1 MDKPDAQRPR
11 NANRGRFRGLFG
23 FGAVAAIL
31 SSTVVVASFAS
42 GGDIA
47 HATSALTWS
56 SATTI
61 SNHVATDL
69 EFGNGKYV
77 LVGGQD
83 PNKSGEVGGVRISS
97 NGTTWTSPTTPP
109 TDRDWRFAAY
119 GNGTWIIAAYG
130 ASSGWIAK
138 STDDGATWVET
149 NVGTTINRINA
160 LEFVNGKFLMA
171 GLSLPA
177 YYQDILSSTNGST
190 WASTNYI
197 SCYNWSGG
205 CDNVSF
211 QDPAYGIAY
220 ANGRYVV
227 AAMRSMATSTD
238 LVNWN
243 TITVPANF
251 YGVYI
256 TVNNGTFLVNDQ
268 WSSDVLKSTNGTT
281 FTAVTATDRVA
292 RTKVFGSEWFAVDV
306 NFNSKLYRSTD
317 GVTWSMSFM
326 DNDPDSDP
334 NTDNLQD
341 RFIGLATNGADVVA
355 ATEGPFSPVG
365 SRIVKTTL
373 PPSISPATQTVSGTA
388 GTAITTTSALSASFF
403 QGAVTYAITSG
414 TLPSGLSLNSSTG
427 VISGTPTVSSSA
439 TITVT
444 GTGATAGSAT
454 TSVTFTIAAA
464 PTTTTTTT
472 TTVPASTGVAAAPTL
487 VTSAN
492 QAALEAEPGEAVA
505 IINGQAVAV
514 ETVKVETD
522 ATPTAMLEVAKEIVA
537 EITKLLP
544 AGTSN
549 DIKVVKTDQGAE
561 LTGLMT
567 NPDDPTEK
575 LSVPVESVTLVKAG
589 NSAVLISALNQT
601 NLPAEVVAGGEI
613 QVTRGGL
620 VAARAYGLPGSETG
634 EIVLMSTPRL
644 LQKFTV
650 SANGTYNGQVPL
662 PKDIAFG
669 SHTVVMATANAKV
682 SLGIKL
688 VRTKM
693 QFRIKRVIATTIF
706 KNRAGV
712 KKAGGKITI
721 TGAGRCKATTAKVTM
736 SAKPGRCFITVKQA
750 AKGKYPAVFYRF
762 TVQVVTKLIK
772 PKKK

>member
-1 MDKPDAQRPR
+1 MMVDSGNLYIADMKSMFSAIVALEAPP
-11 NANRGRFRGLFG
+11 
-23 FGAVAAIL
+23 AVAPSI
-31 SSTVVVASFAS
+31 S
-42 GGDIA
+42 GQP
-47 HATSALTWS
+47 S
-56 SATTI
+56 SATKT
-61 SNHVATDL
+61 
-69 EFGNGKYV
+69 
-77 LVGGQD
+77 VGD
-83 PNKSGEVGGVRISS
+83 S
-97 NGTTWTSPTTPP
+97 
-109 TDRDWRFAAY
+109 
-119 GNGTWIIAAYG
+119 
-130 ASSGWIAK
+130 
-138 STDDGATWVET
+138 
-149 NVGTTINRINA
+149 
-160 LEFVNGKFLMA
+160 
-171 GLSLPA
+171 
-177 YYQDILSSTNGST
+177 
-190 WASTNYI
+190 
-197 SCYNWSGG
+197 
-205 CDNVSF
+205 VSF
-211 QDPAYGIAY
+211 
-220 ANGRYVV
+220 
-227 AAMRSMATSTD
+227 S
-238 LVNWN
+238 
-243 TITVPANF
+243 
-251 YGVYI
+251 
-256 TVNNGTFLVNDQ
+256 
-268 WSSDVLKSTNGTT
+268 
-281 FTAVTATDRVA
+281 VTATSSDGG
-292 RTKVFGSEWFAVDV
+292 TLSYQWKKNGSDISGATSSTFTI
-306 NFNSKLYRSTD
+306 NSAILADAGSYSVV
-317 GVTWSMSFM
+317 VT
-326 DNDPDSDP
+326 
-334 NTDNLQD
+334 NTT
-341 RFIGLATNGADVVA
+341 G
-355 ATEGPFSPVG
+355 
-365 SRIVKTTL
+365 
-373 PPSISPATQTVSGTA
+373 GTSA
-388 GTAITTTSALSASFF
+388 TTT
-403 QGAVTYAITSG
+403 
-414 TLPSGLSLNSSTG
+414 
-427 VISGTPTVSSSA
+427 SSSA
-439 TITVT
+439 TLAVN
-444 GTGATAGSAT
+444 
-454 TSVTFTIAAA
+454 AA
-464 PTTTTTTT
+464 TTTTTT

-492 QAALEAEPGEAVA
+492 QSALEAAPGEAVA
-505 IINGQAVAV
+505 IINGRAVAV
-514 ETVKVETD
+514 ETVKVETG
-522 ATPTAMLEVAKEIVA
+522 ATPAAMLEAAKEIVA